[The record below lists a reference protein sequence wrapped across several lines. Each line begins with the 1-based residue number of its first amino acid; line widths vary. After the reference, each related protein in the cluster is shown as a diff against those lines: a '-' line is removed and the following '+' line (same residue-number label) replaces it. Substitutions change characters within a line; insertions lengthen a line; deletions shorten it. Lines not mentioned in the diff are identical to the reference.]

1 MDADNYIDQEIGNYR
16 LAEKL
21 DCGSF
26 GCVYPNSAT
35 AYENKGC
42 ALKRYEEA
50 LATCEQAIRLDPN
63 FAKAYDRKGWILS
76 ALKRNVEAKQAYEK
90 ALQLG

>member
-26 GCVYPNSAT
+26 ECVYRA
-35 AYENKGC
+35 EHLH
-42 ALKRYEEA
+42 LKKH
-50 LATCEQAIRLDPN
+50 TVAIKL
-63 FAKAYDRKGWILS
+63 
-76 ALKRNVEAKQAYEK
+76 
-90 ALQLG
+90 

>member
-26 GCVYPNSAT
+26 GCVYRA
-35 AYENKGC
+35 EHLH
-42 ALKRYEEA
+42 LKKH
-50 LATCEQAIRLDPN
+50 TVAIKL
-63 FAKAYDRKGWILS
+63 
-76 ALKRNVEAKQAYEK
+76 
-90 ALQLG
+90 